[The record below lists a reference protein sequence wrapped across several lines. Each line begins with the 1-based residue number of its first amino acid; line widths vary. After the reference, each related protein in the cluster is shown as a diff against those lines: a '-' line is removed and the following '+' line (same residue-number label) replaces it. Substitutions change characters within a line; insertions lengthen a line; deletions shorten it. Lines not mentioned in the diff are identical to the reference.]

1 MKRHFIHVTII
12 VLSSVTLFA
21 KNTTEALK
29 NNISKT
35 SGIFFNDIVTQD
47 TFYIQ
52 TSDCAGTG
60 AVCIDIPI
68 LDIGNYTFTDS
79 GMMYSAGFQECLEMT
94 TTVYDYSLLFGQGN
108 LGPYTLNSWMVNGV
122 MYSGT
127 FVTIPDLLDSMNL
140 WNPNGNWVLD
150 NMNQTISGGE
160 TGLTYPIMDVTVN
173 SINSPSTIP
182 VSTVSTYAGVEMNL
196 TVGTHLVQVL
206 ENGGG
211 MCLDSFFVNVVC
223 VQPNIENLTFEEDSV
238 HIFCFDNSEFLGL
251 PTTTEI
257 LCPNNAGT
265 PANFNLTTGNS
276 CVEITTMSVG
286 QDTACYVIC
295 DNFGICDT
303 TTIYIDVIPPV
314 FNGTVSWI
322 FDTIYANSPQ
332 HTICIDT
339 SEMAGQVIG
348 ISNGCPLQ
356 SGEYALF
363 SVDGNSYC
371 VNYSAID
378 IGKDTACIEVIDN
391 YGNVDTTYIV
401 ACVSSAT
408 IDTMYQNVSLGDF
421 GNFCIDTTQ
430 LGGVVTLINNIC
442 SNSSNGIASFTV
454 DSTTLCYEVMTSAI
468 GQDTACIVLCD
479 NFGTCDTT
487 ILIVEV
493 SDATIS
499 TNLVAMDDI
508 TSIMLGE
515 QLDFNICD
523 NDSIPDD
530 FLTNYYILPT
540 NFGGV
545 GPNEGLVS
553 FDSECNITYLPT
565 ALECGV
571 LDSFN
576 YVICN
581 TDGCDTALVVVDI
594 TCENT
599 TGGPLEFTSGFSPNG
614 DEVNQFF
621 TIKGAETLQNSTLTI
636 YNRWGNQVYKSVNYQ
651 NDWDGT
657 FNGSTLQNGTYFY
670 QFEDGAGYTYTG
682 YVYLQ
687 R

>member
-1 MKRHFIHVTII
+1 MII
-12 VLSSVTLFA
+12 VLSSVTLLA
-21 KNTTEALK
+21 KNSTEASK
-29 NNISKT
+29 DNISKT
-35 SGIFFNDIVTQD
+35 NSIFFNDIVTQD

-60 AVCIDIPI
+60 AVCIDIPMS
-68 LDIGNYTFTDS
+68 DVANYTFTDS
-79 GMMYSAGFQECLEMT
+79 GMMYSAGFQECLET
-94 TTVYDYSLLFGQGN
+94 TIYVYDYAQLFGQGN
-108 LGPYTLNSWMVNGV
+108 LGPYTLNNWMVNGV
-122 MYSGT
+122 MNSGV
-127 FVTIPDLLDSMNL
+127 FATIPDLLDSMNL
-140 WNPNGNWVLD
+140 WNPNGNWILD
-150 NMNQTISGGE
+150 NVGQTISGGE
-160 TGLTYPIMDVTVN
+160 AGLTYTTMDVTVN
-173 SINSPSTIP
+173 SIPTSSTIP
-182 VSTVSTYAGVEMNL
+182 VSTASTFGGVELNL

-223 VQPNIENLTFEEDSV
+223 VQPNIENFILEEDSV
-238 HIFCFDNSEFLGL
+238 HLYCFDSSDFLGL

-257 LCPNNAGT
+257 LCSNNAGT

-276 CVEITTMSVG
+276 CVEITAMSVG

-322 FDTIYANSPQ
+322 FDTIYVNSPQ
-332 HTICIDT
+332 HTTCIDT

-348 ISNGCPLQ
+348 ISNGCPGQ

-363 SVDGNSYC
+363 SVNGSNYC
-371 VNYSAID
+371 VNYSAIE

-401 ACVSSAT
+401 ACVSNPT
-408 IDTMYQNVSLGDF
+408 TDTMYQSVSLGNL

-430 LGGVVTLINNIC
+430 LGGVVSIVENLCT
-442 SNSSNGIASFTV
+442 SGASGVAAFTI
-454 DSTTLCYEVMTSAI
+454 DSETLCFEALTSNI
-468 GQDTACIVLCD
+468 GQDTACVVVCD

-493 SDATIS
+493 TEATA
-499 TNLVAMDDI
+499 TNLVAMDDM

-523 NDSIPDD
+523 NDSIPNG
-530 FLTNYYILPT
+530 FLTNYYILPIS
-540 NFGGV
+540 FGGV
-545 GPNEGLVS
+545 GPNEGLVT
-553 FDSECNITYLPT
+553 FDSECNISYLPT
-565 ALECGV
+565 ASECGV

-581 TDGCDTALVVVDI
+581 AQGCDTALVIVDI
-594 TCENT
+594 ACENAI
-599 TGGPLEFTSGFSPNG
+599 GEDLEFANGFSPNG

-621 TIKGAETLQNSTLTI
+621 TVKGAETLQSSTLTI
-636 YNRWGNQVYKSVNYQ
+636 FNRWGNQVYKSVNYQ

-657 FNGSTLQNGTYFY
+657 FNGTTLQNGTYFY
-670 QFEDGAGYTYTG
+670 LFEDDAGNTYTG